1 MKFPCIIVSKFSDV
15 PPEHKSAVKSWFFF
29 RKYSVKAVLC
39 A

>member
-1 MKFPCIIVSKFSDV
+1 MKDPVKNKESKELQKRV
-15 PPEHKSAVKSWFFF
+15 EK